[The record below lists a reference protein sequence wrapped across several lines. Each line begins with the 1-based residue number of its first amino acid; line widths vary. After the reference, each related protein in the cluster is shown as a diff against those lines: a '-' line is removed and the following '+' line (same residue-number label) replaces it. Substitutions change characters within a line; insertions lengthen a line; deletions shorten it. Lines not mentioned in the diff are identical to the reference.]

1 MYRNNDER
9 SYYNSPRGDFS
20 ERIDNRQMYSKEDK
34 MESSNYSLS
43 DIAAL
48 MNSRGGGCGP
58 VPVINYGGGYGGFGG
73 GYGGFGGDWIALLL
87 FLVIFGAAGN
97 GWGYGGF
104 GGGFGGGA
112 GAALSGALTRA
123 ELNQGFND
131 NNVMRKLDGVT
142 QGLCDGFYAQ
152 NTSLLTGFNSVGN
165 QISENRFAA
174 QQCCC
179 ETQRSIDSV
188 KFENARNTAEIVRAI
203 EKNGDETRALINANT
218 MDALRSKLADKETAL
233 QTANFQLS
241 QQAQNA
247 TLLNELRPFPRPAYI
262 TCSPY
267 QSSNIGWNVYGNG
280 CGNNYGCANC
290 GY

>member
-1 MYRNNDER
+1 MYEKDNYER
-9 SYYNSPRGDFS
+9 SYQNSPRGDFS
-20 ERIDNRQMYSKEDK
+20 ERMDNRKMYSKEDK
-34 MESSNYSLS
+34 MEYSLS

-58 VPVINYGGGYGGFGG
+58 VPVINYGGGYGS
-73 GYGGFGGDWIALLL
+73 GYGFGGDWIALLL

-97 GWGYGGF
+97 GWGGGF
-104 GGGFGGGA
+104 GGFGGGA
-112 GAALSGALTRA
+112 GLSGALTRA

-131 NNVMRKLDGVT
+131 NTMMRKIDGVT

-165 QISENRFAA
+165 QISENRYAA

-218 MDALRSKLADKETAL
+218 MDALRSKLADKESAL

-267 QSSNIGWNVYGNG
+267 QSTNIGWNAFGNN
-280 CGNNYGCANC
+280 CGNNYGCC
-290 GY
+290 GGCY